1 MRFRELSIRKKFL
14 LLLVVFM
21 VIPTCMIFAWLYKSV
36 SDTWIEQEYNNQSNE
51 LGTILKTTE
60 LQLEDFAQ
68 IIYDIY
74 EDQNIVGIM
83 KEPSEDRIP
92 LDYVKMTNYLR
103 GIQSEN
109 GYVDSVYLFSNEGE
123 VFFQDST
130 ITGSYEAMY
139 WENPQ
144 WEEAIQEN
152 NGAVT
157 WLSTYD
163 IQNNTKQKQY
173 FSCGIVVKDLSSTW
187 EPQGILV
194 LNIDLSI
201 FDELFAL
208 LGQQEDQKTYIICD
222 EQGNIIWSNELK
234 AAESLEEDFFQ
245 SLQESG
251 EICSEQIYEGTE
263 YVVTNFDSDYNG
275 WHYISMKDKA
285 QVLKSCSW
293 VTQMV
298 AVQILLLLLLSTLGV
313 YMIQRYIIRPIQ
325 KMAVVMNMP
334 EKELVGKSLQIEQE
348 DEIGKLYESFNEMNA
363 RIKNY
368 IEKNNEMNKREKEYQ
383 MQALNA
389 QINPHFI
396 YNTLDT
402 LQWMA
407 MDIPAPEICRLISSF
422 SDILRYSISKKE
434 SIVTLEDEIKCLRNY
449 INIYE
454 ERYEMAFSRFQIDER
469 IYPYKTFKMLLQP
482 IVENAIIHGFSHDM
496 EEALIEIKGEIDGE
510 EALIRICDNGA
521 GISQERILYI
531 LSKDSDRIGL
541 SNINQRLKLLYG
553 EAYGLKIVSTVGQG
567 TEVILR
573 FPKMSLEL

>member
-1 MRFRELSIRKKFL
+1 MRFKELSIRKKFV
-14 LLLVVFM
+14 LLLVMFM
-21 VIPTCMIFAWLYKSV
+21 AVPTCFIFAWLYKRV
-36 SDTWIEQEYNNQSNE
+36 SDTLIQQEYNNQSDE
-51 LGTILKTTE
+51 LGTIQKTVVLRLK
-60 LQLEDFAQ
+60 DFAH

-74 EDQNIVGIM
+74 TEEDIVEIM
-83 KEPSEDRIP
+83 KESSGERTP

-103 GIQSEN
+103 GIQNEN
-109 GYVDSVYLFSNEGE
+109 EYVDSVYLFSNEGE

-139 WENPQ
+139 WDKPQ
-144 WEEAIQEN
+144 WGEAIEVN

-163 IQNNTKQKQY
+163 IRNNTEQKQY

-187 EPQGILV
+187 KPQGIFV

-201 FDELFAL
+201 FNDLFAL
-208 LGQQEDQKTYIICD
+208 LGQQEDHKIYIICD
-222 EQGNIIWSNELK
+222 DQGNIIWSNELR
-234 AAESLEEDFFQ
+234 AAERLENNFFK
-245 SLQESG
+245 SLQNSG
-251 EICSEQIYEGTE
+251 EARSEQTYEGTE
-263 YVVTNFDSDYNG
+263 YVVTNFISDYNG

-285 QVLKSCSW
+285 EVLESCRW
-293 VTQMV
+293 VKQMI
-298 AVQILLLLLLSTLGV
+298 AVQQLLLLLLTVMGA

-325 KMAVVMNMP
+325 KMAVVMSMP
-334 EKELVGKSLQIEQE
+334 EKELMGRNLQIERE
-348 DEIGKLYESFNEMNA
+348 DEIGKLYQSFNEMNA
-363 RIKNY
+363 RIENY
-368 IEKNNEMNKREKEYQ
+368 IQKNNEINKREKEYQ
-383 MQALNA
+383 IQALNA

-407 MDIPAPEICRLISSF
+407 MDAQAPEICRLITSF
-422 SDILRYSISKKE
+422 SDILRYSISKKG
-434 SIVTLEDEIKCLRNY
+434 SIVTLEDEIQCLRNY

-454 ERYEMAFSRFQIDER
+454 ERYEMPFSRFQIDER

-482 IVENAIIHGFSHDM
+482 IVENSIVHGFSHDM
-496 EEALIEIKGEIDGE
+496 EGALIEITGEMDRD
-510 EALIRICDNGA
+510 EAVIRIRDNGA

-573 FPKMSLEL
+573 FPKSSLEL

>member
-1 MRFRELSIRKKFL
+1 
-14 LLLVVFM
+14 M

>member
-482 IVENAIIHGFSHDM
+482 IVENAIIHGFSHNM

-553 EAYGLKIVSTVGQG
+553 EAYGL
-567 TEVILR
+567 
-573 FPKMSLEL
+573 

>member
-51 LGTILKTTE
+51 LGTILKATE

>member
-1 MRFRELSIRKKFL
+1 
-14 LLLVVFM
+14 M

-482 IVENAIIHGFSHDM
+482 IVENAIIHGFSHNM

>member
-553 EAYGLKIVSTVGQG
+553 EAYGLKIVSTVGHG

>member
-1 MRFRELSIRKKFL
+1 M
-14 LLLVVFM
+14 
-21 VIPTCMIFAWLYKSV
+21 
-36 SDTWIEQEYNNQSNE
+36 
-51 LGTILKTTE
+51 
-60 LQLEDFAQ
+60 
-68 IIYDIY
+68 
-74 EDQNIVGIM
+74 
-83 KEPSEDRIP
+83 
-92 LDYVKMTNYLR
+92 
-103 GIQSEN
+103 
-109 GYVDSVYLFSNEGE
+109 
-123 VFFQDST
+123 
-130 ITGSYEAMY
+130 
-139 WENPQ
+139 
-144 WEEAIQEN
+144 
-152 NGAVT
+152 
-157 WLSTYD
+157 
-163 IQNNTKQKQY
+163 
-173 FSCGIVVKDLSSTW
+173 
-187 EPQGILV
+187 
-194 LNIDLSI
+194 
-201 FDELFAL
+201 
-208 LGQQEDQKTYIICD
+208 
-222 EQGNIIWSNELK
+222 
-234 AAESLEEDFFQ
+234 
-245 SLQESG
+245 
-251 EICSEQIYEGTE
+251 
-263 YVVTNFDSDYNG
+263 VTNFDSDYNG

>member
-194 LNIDLSI
+194 LNIDL
-201 FDELFAL
+201 FL
-208 LGQQEDQKTYIICD
+208 
-222 EQGNIIWSNELK
+222 
-234 AAESLEEDFFQ
+234 
-245 SLQESG
+245 
-251 EICSEQIYEGTE
+251 
-263 YVVTNFDSDYNG
+263 
-275 WHYISMKDKA
+275 M
-285 QVLKSCSW
+285 
-293 VTQMV
+293 
-298 AVQILLLLLLSTLGV
+298 
-313 YMIQRYIIRPIQ
+313 
-325 KMAVVMNMP
+325 
-334 EKELVGKSLQIEQE
+334 
-348 DEIGKLYESFNEMNA
+348 SF
-363 RIKNY
+363 
-368 IEKNNEMNKREKEYQ
+368 
-383 MQALNA
+383 
-389 QINPHFI
+389 
-396 YNTLDT
+396 
-402 LQWMA
+402 
-407 MDIPAPEICRLISSF
+407 
-422 SDILRYSISKKE
+422 LRS
-434 SIVTLEDEIKCLRNY
+434 
-449 INIYE
+449 
-454 ERYEMAFSRFQIDER
+454 
-469 IYPYKTFKMLLQP
+469 
-482 IVENAIIHGFSHDM
+482 
-496 EEALIEIKGEIDGE
+496 
-510 EALIRICDNGA
+510 
-521 GISQERILYI
+521 
-531 LSKDSDRIGL
+531 
-541 SNINQRLKLLYG
+541 
-553 EAYGLKIVSTVGQG
+553 
-567 TEVILR
+567 
-573 FPKMSLEL
+573 

>member
-1 MRFRELSIRKKFL
+1 
-14 LLLVVFM
+14 M

-553 EAYGLKIVSTVGQG
+553 EAYGLKIVSTVGHG

>member
-1 MRFRELSIRKKFL
+1 MRFKELSIRKKFL

-74 EDQNIVGIM
+74 EDQAIVGIM

>member
-482 IVENAIIHGFSHDM
+482 IVENAIIHGFSHNM

-553 EAYGLKIVSTVGQG
+553 EAYGLKIVSTVGHG

>member
-553 EAYGLKIVSTVGQG
+553 KAYGLKIVSTVGHG